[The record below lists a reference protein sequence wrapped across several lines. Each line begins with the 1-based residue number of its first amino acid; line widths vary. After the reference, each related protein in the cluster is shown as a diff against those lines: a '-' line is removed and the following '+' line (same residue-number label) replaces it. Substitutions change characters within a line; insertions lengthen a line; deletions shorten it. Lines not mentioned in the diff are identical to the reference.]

1 MWTNDGCSKAW
12 ESQCEKL
19 RGLVIE
25 RNSNFNDYILSICK
39 TRERKKGREK
49 SELFDLVKL
58 VPFAKVFSFDTDLKN
73 TVEICQLFLL
83 Y

>member
-1 MWTNDGCSKAW
+1 MWFNDGCSKAW

-39 TRERKKGREK
+39 TKEGKKGREK

-58 VPFAKVFSFDTDLKN
+58 VFSCDTDLN